1 MVDEDKKEDDLMRG
15 PMLKEFAC
23 RHNNIT
29 HEPK

>member
-1 MVDEDKKEDDLMRG
+1 MVDEDKKEDDLMQG
-15 PMLKEFAC
+15 LMLNEFSR